1 MLGLLIGNCTLY
13 ISIHLSHTMS
23 VVTLPYL
30 LLQDM
35 YSVLEAMLGGSHH
48 KEDMFSPRVWQ
59 NVLRVAKDTRHT
71 LTGAKVIMTSGYLL
85 YIHVPS

>member
-1 MLGLLIGNCTLY
+1 
-13 ISIHLSHTMS
+13 MS

-35 YSVLEAMLGGSHH
+35 YSVLETMLGGSHRN
-48 KEDMFSPRVWQ
+48 EDMFSPRVWQ

-71 LTGAKVIMTSGYLL
+71 LTGAKVIMTSGY
-85 YIHVPS
+85 IHVLSWIVNNIWYYEAVFIFAMYVH